1 MNKKENYEKC
11 QSLNNVFSFLIMQE
25 EKISEKENI
34 LRILKEAEQAVKGED
49 VVRLKQLS
57 NQTVH
62 TASIEQDPDSITVAV
77 IVYSLSKIIE
87 RKKYTSYDEWPSFY
101 KKYMNNINKAV
112 ISLEKDD
119 IKGFRA
125 NIDNIRKEI
134 NKLSGRFK
142 KYIQDVFRK
151 AEINKASRLYEHGIS
166 MEITAGLLGITLWE
180 LAEYAGQTG
189 ISDVDLTVTMPV
201 EERIKTAEE
210 IFK

>member
-34 LRILKEAEQAVKGED
+34 LRILKEAEQAVKRED